1 VGDITD
7 KRMQELVDTLDCP
20 DPDEVASMIDEI
32 RRRRAA
38 SVCKYCDMGHR
49 EHRAGCPMLILCD
62 ADRESLAALRYQ
74 ATEYGFGPT
83 KDNEP
88 EDETEGWRWRCIEML
103 NRLIGTSTTRG
114 PIDVLRSGIIADP
127 APTAVECEENRR
139 ANRACPSNCRQRRHH
154 SGDQ

>member
-1 VGDITD
+1 VADVTD
-7 KRMQELVDTLDCP
+7 ERMQELVDTLDCP

-38 SVCKYCDMGHR
+38 DLRPNER
-49 EHRAGCPMLILCD
+49 E
-62 ADRESLAALRYQ
+62 ALRVAKMWACSRGA
-74 ATEYGFGPT
+74 ATPD
-83 KDNEP
+83 DNE
-88 EDETEGWRWRCIEML
+88 TMWATRIVLLL
-103 NRLIGTSTTRG
+103 NRLIGAATTRV
-114 PIDVLRSGIIADP
+114 PIDVLRSGIIAEP

>member
-1 VGDITD
+1 VADLSD

-20 DPDEVASMIDEI
+20 DPDEVASMIDEV

-38 SVCKYCDMGHR
+38 D
-49 EHRAGCPMLILCD
+49 LTD
-62 ADRESLAALRYQ
+62 ADREALRFLL
-74 ATEYGFGPT
+74 TTYG
-83 KDNEP
+83 KVP
-88 EDETEGWRWRCIEML
+88 EDRGEREVYDNHVHAARLLCE
-103 NRLIGTSTTRG
+103 RLIGAATTRV
-114 PIDVLRSGIIADP
+114 PNDVLRSGIIAEP